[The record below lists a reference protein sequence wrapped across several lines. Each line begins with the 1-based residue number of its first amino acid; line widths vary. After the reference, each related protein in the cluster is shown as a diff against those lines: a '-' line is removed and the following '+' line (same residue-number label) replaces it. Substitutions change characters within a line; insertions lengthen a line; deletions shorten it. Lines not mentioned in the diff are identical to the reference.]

1 MKGVFHID
9 NYSLSDL
16 AAVTRDNDG
25 NGWGSGWFLIVV
37 LFLFMFGFGGNGWN
51 RQGEFGQYATAAS
64 QQEILFGQQFGQIN
78 DRLTN
83 IGNGICN
90 LGYEMQGNI
99 GQLGKE
105 VALAQ
110 AGTNTTIM
118 QTGNSIQSKIASC
131 CCEQRLAT
139 ANLSAQM
146 DRQTCDITTAIHAEG
161 EATRALMQANEMQ
174 ALRDK
179 VASLEM
185 DNRMCGVVR
194 YPSGYTYNA
203 GSSPFCGCNSGCCNG
218 NI

>member
-1 MKGVFHID
+1 MD

-16 AAVTRDNDG
+16 AAVSKDNDG
-25 NGWGSGWFLIVV
+25 WGGGGGAWWIII
-37 LFLFMFGFGGNGWN
+37 LFLFVFMGGGWGGFN

-64 QQEILFGQQFGQIN
+64 QQEILFGQHFGQLN
-78 DRLTN
+78 DRITN
-83 IGNGICN
+83 VGNGLCT

-99 GQLGKE
+99 GQIGKE

-118 QTGNSIQSKIASC
+118 QTGNSIQGQIAQC
-131 CCEQRLAT
+131 CCDNRLAT

-161 EATRALMQANEMQ
+161 EATRALMQANELQ

-194 YPSGYTYNA
+194 YPNGLTYSA
-203 GSSPFCGCNSGCCNG
+203 GSSPFCGCNSGCG